1 MSEGGKRVMEVD
13 DFSGLADC
21 HWPDFWTGDGN
32 PAALAAVEQAKAGG
46 IGRFSGFALTAK
58 GSPRWWDVQVTP
70 IMGSDGRPERL
81 LSISRDITETHRALE
96 ALQVSKERF
105 RAAVDAVAGILWTN
119 NAQGEM
125 EGEQPGWAALTGQSF
140 EDYQGFGWSKAVH
153 PDDVQPTIDAWLEA
167 VVEKKAF
174 IFEHRLR
181 RRDGAWRL
189 FAVRAIPAFNS
200 DGSIR
205 EWVGVHTDIT
215 DHKRV
220 EAELRHSE
228 ARFRGVAEAMPG
240 FVWTAD
246 QQGQLDYTSPRWHA
260 YSGLDPQASHGQGW
274 ASSVCPEDQ
283 SVALARWSEAV
294 ATRSPYEVEFRLRR
308 SDGVYRWWLAR
319 ALPAV
324 DEATDQVRWIGVCT
338 EIEDI
343 VAAREALANSRRDL
357 ERQIAERTADRDRM
371 WRLSTD
377 VMLVARFDAT
387 ITAVNPAWTTLLGWQ
402 EDELVG
408 KGFLDLVHPEDQAR
422 TVAEAGNLSQ
432 GITTQR
438 FENRYRHKD
447 GSYIWISWIA
457 VPDENLIH
465 AVGRDVTAEK
475 KAAEALR
482 QTEEQL
488 RQAQKMEAVGQ
499 LTGGVAHDFNNLLT
513 IIRSSVEFLQRPG
526 LPENRR
532 RRYMEAIS
540 ETVTRA
546 SKLTSQ
552 LLAFARRQAL
562 KPEVFDVAERLRSNR
577 DMFRTI
583 SGSRIQI
590 AVELGHDP
598 CFVEADV
605 AQFETALVNMAVNA
619 RDAMEGEGRLTVQL
633 KEATRIPALRG
644 HEAKDGRFVAVS
656 LTDTGSGIPPD
667 RLAHIFEPFFTT
679 KEVGKGTGLGL
690 SQVFGFAKQSG
701 GDVDV
706 ESEVGRGSTFTLYL
720 PQVHPHTAVESTGPG
735 ADRTE
740 AAEHGQGRRVLV
752 VEDNLEVGQFSTL
765 LLEDLGYETVW
776 ATNADEA
783 LKALAEGT
791 RFDVVFSDVVMPGM
805 SGVDLGH
812 EIQRLY
818 PDLPVVLTSGYSH
831 VLAQDGPHGF
841 ELLHKPYA
849 AEEVSRVL
857 RQVMHDRQ
865 HGNRR

>member
-1 MSEGGKRVMEVD
+1 
-13 DFSGLADC
+13 
-21 HWPDFWTGDGN
+21 
-32 PAALAAVEQAKAGG
+32 
-46 IGRFSGFALTAK
+46 
-58 GSPRWWDVQVTP
+58 
-70 IMGSDGRPERL
+70 
-81 LSISRDITETHRALE
+81 
-96 ALQVSKERF
+96 
-105 RAAVDAVAGILWTN
+105 
-119 NAQGEM
+119 
-125 EGEQPGWAALTGQSF
+125 
-140 EDYQGFGWSKAVH
+140 
-153 PDDVQPTIDAWLEA
+153 
-167 VVEKKAF
+167 
-174 IFEHRLR
+174 
-181 RRDGAWRL
+181 
-189 FAVRAIPAFNS
+189 
-200 DGSIR
+200 
-205 EWVGVHTDIT
+205 
-215 DHKRV
+215 
-220 EAELRHSE
+220 
-228 ARFRGVAEAMPG
+228 
-240 FVWTAD
+240 
-246 QQGQLDYTSPRWHA
+246 
-260 YSGLDPQASHGQGW
+260 
-274 ASSVCPEDQ
+274 
-283 SVALARWSEAV
+283 
-294 ATRSPYEVEFRLRR
+294 
-308 SDGVYRWWLAR
+308 
-319 ALPAV
+319 
-324 DEATDQVRWIGVCT
+324 
-338 EIEDI
+338 
-343 VAAREALANSRRDL
+343 
-357 ERQIAERTADRDRM
+357 
-371 WRLSTD
+371 
-377 VMLVARFDAT
+377 
-387 ITAVNPAWTTLLGWQ
+387 
-402 EDELVG
+402 
-408 KGFLDLVHPEDQAR
+408 
-422 TVAEAGNLSQ
+422 
-432 GITTQR
+432 
-438 FENRYRHKD
+438 
-447 GSYIWISWIA
+447 
-457 VPDENLIH
+457 
-465 AVGRDVTAEK
+465 
-475 KAAEALR
+475 
-482 QTEEQL
+482 
-488 RQAQKMEAVGQ
+488 
-499 LTGGVAHDFNNLLT
+499 
-513 IIRSSVEFLQRPG
+513 
-526 LPENRR
+526 
-532 RRYMEAIS
+532 
-540 ETVTRA
+540 
-546 SKLTSQ
+546 
-552 LLAFARRQAL
+552 
-562 KPEVFDVAERLRSNR
+562 
-577 DMFRTI
+577 MFRTI